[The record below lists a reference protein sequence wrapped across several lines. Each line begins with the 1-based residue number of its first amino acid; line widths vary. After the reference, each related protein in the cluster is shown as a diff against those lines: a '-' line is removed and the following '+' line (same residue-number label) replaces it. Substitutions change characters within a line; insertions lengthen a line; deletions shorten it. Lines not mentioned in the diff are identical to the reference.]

1 MYQMQTSV
9 AASYPPLAGL
19 SRKRYPKKT
28 SVETQ
33 AYRDLRPGA
42 PISDLSA
49 VYPEAVL
56 ASSKDLGWQNI
67 RVLHVRNQNGDMS
80 VPPLENHCVIVQL
93 EPSVY
98 ARGNIN
104 GQDFDSFLS
113 PGEITIIPA
122 GVSSHWRW
130 RDSRPHET
138 LHIYLQ
144 PSFVQKVAESSD
156 LNHDQMV
163 IEPQVA
169 VRDEQLSHMAMSLL
183 YELKAE
189 NVVGRLYA
197 DSVAS
202 VLAIQLARRY
212 SCLKDVAIRKG
223 GMAPHKLRRALEF
236 ISDKLEQQQAIALDV
251 VAREV
256 GMSRYH
262 FSRVFKESIGLSPI
276 NYIGRQRIERAKK
289 LLAETELPIA
299 DIALQAGFSGQSHFT
314 TFFRKLV
321 GLTPRSFRRG
331 I

>member
-1 MYQMQTSV
+1 MYQMQISV

-19 SRKRYPKKT
+19 SRRRYPKKT
-28 SVETQ
+28 SVQTQ
-33 AYRDLRPGA
+33 AYREPRPGA

-56 ASSKDLGWQNI
+56 ASSKDLGWQDI
-67 RVLHVRNQNGDMS
+67 RVLHVRNQYGDMN

-93 EPSVY
+93 EPSDYVT
-98 ARGNIN
+98 ATIN
-104 GQDFDSFLS
+104 GQAFDNLLS
-113 PGEITIIPA
+113 LGDITIIPA
-122 GVSSHWRW
+122 GASSHWVW
-130 RDSRPHET
+130 RDRRPHEA
-138 LHIYLQ
+138 LHIYLE
-144 PSFVQKVAESSD
+144 PNFVQKIAEANNLS
-156 LNHDQMV
+156 HDQMS
-163 IEPQVA
+163 IEPQIGI
-169 VRDEQLSHMAMSLL
+169 RDEQLSHMAMSLL
-183 YELKAE
+183 CELKAE

-202 VLAIQLARRY
+202 VLAIQLVRRY
-212 SCLKDVAIRKG
+212 SCLKDIAIRKG

-236 ISDKLEQQQAIALDV
+236 ISDKLEDQQGIALEV

-262 FSRVFKESIGLSPI
+262 FSRVFKESMGLSPI

-314 TFFRKLV
+314 TFFRNLV
-321 GLTPRSFRRG
+321 GLTPRSFRRAM
-331 I
+331 

>member
-1 MYQMQTSV
+1 MYQMQTIV
-9 AASYPPLAGL
+9 AASYPPLSAL

-28 SVETQ
+28 SVETHGH
-33 AYRDLRPGA
+33 REHRPG
-42 PISDLSA
+42 ISVIDLSA

-56 ASSKDLGWQNI
+56 ASSKDLGWQDI
-67 RVLHVRNQNGDMS
+67 RVLHVRNEYPDMD

-93 EPSVY
+93 EPSVHVR
-98 ARGNIN
+98 AKIN
-104 GQDFDSFLS
+104 GQDFKDFLS
-113 PGEITIIPA
+113 PGDIAIIPA
-122 GVSSHWRW
+122 GVASHWRW
-130 RDSRPHET
+130 PDGRPHET
-138 LHIYLQ
+138 LHIYLE
-144 PSFVQKVAESSD
+144 PNFVHKVAQSCD
-156 LNHDQMV
+156 LDHDQMA
-163 IEPQVA
+163 IEPQIA

-202 VLAIQLARRY
+202 VLAIQLVRRY
-212 SCLKDVAIRKG
+212 SRLKDVAIRKG
-223 GMAPHKLRRALEF
+223 GMAPNKLRRALEF
-236 ISDKLEQQQAIALDV
+236 ISNKLEQQQGIPLEV
-251 VAREV
+251 VAQEV

-262 FSRVFKESIGLSPI
+262 FSRVFKESMGLSPI
-276 NYIGRQRIERAKK
+276 NYIVRQRIERAKK